1 MTMHQTI
8 DLTGDEATFI
18 RRLNAAYGVGPM
30 EPAARVAFDQR
41 LEERLTRPRQLRSP
55 LLVATTAMAAVFLW
69 VALPR
74 PGSVARTPQATVAAP
89 RTVEPTALEEI
100 LSVDDGVTGEAT
112 DFALAL
118 PADYQVLAADYLG
131 R

>member
-1 MTMHQTI
+1 MTMHQTTN
-8 DLTGDEATFI
+8 LTNDEAAFI
-18 RRLNAAYGVGPM
+18 RRLNDGYVPPPM
-30 EPAARVAFDQR
+30 EVAARVAFDQR

-55 LLVATTAMAAVFLW
+55 LLLATTAMAAVFLW

-100 LSVDDGVTGEAT
+100 LAVDDWATGEVA
-112 DFALAL
+112 DLAFAL

>member
-8 DLTGDEATFI
+8 DLTGDEAAFI
-18 RRLNAAYGVGPM
+18 RRLNDGYVPPPM
-30 EPAARVAFDQR
+30 EVAARVAFDQR

-55 LLVATTAMAAVFLW
+55 LLLATTAMAAVFLW

-74 PGSVARTPQATVAAP
+74 PGSVARTPQSTVAAP